1 MSKAKPKELHLVWGS
16 PETSRDVLAG
26 WTSDRALMERA
37 EALVGDHEAAWM
49 LRWAEKLP
57 EEFGEPI
64 EEIEAWGGPG
74 VHYLGHRTWAVRVRA
89 WTRWRGMDPDGRDFV
104 VRHTRT
110 VGNRVLRERIA
121 RGNRQANLSLAYL
134 LRREPERPAPSSV
147 PAAPLLVAATS
158 IEVEGDPE
166 NAPWASTFAPGYHTT
181 TQGPSSHW
189 PRLAADE

>member
-1 MSKAKPKELHLVWGS
+1 MTKAKPKELIMVWGS
-16 PETSRDVLAG
+16 PETSREVLAG

-121 RGNRQANLSLAYL
+121 RDNRQVNLSLAYL
-134 LRREPERPAPSSV
+134 LRREPEPVQPV
-147 PAAPLLVAATS
+147 PATSPLVQATS
-158 IEVEGDPE
+158 IAVEVAEPE
-166 NAPWASTFAPGYHTT
+166 NAPWASTFAPGFHTS